1 LPKQGGEAGLAFSG
15 WMRTL
20 PALRKE
26 NTVNRI
32 MLLADLGNTTVKFR
46 AAGLEGLLGR
56 TQSAPT
62 HDPVQWDSAARRALR
77 DAGCDP
83 QHPESGPWPELL
95 AAASV
100 VPGREGDLRAL
111 AARLGLLCLLA
122 PHQLRLNIENRYAKP
137 REVGAD
143 RLTVA
148 YAARRTF
155 GAERLIVLDFGT
167 ATTFDCV
174 RGGAYL
180 GGLICPGVRSSIRSF
195 TEDTAQLPRPSL
207 EVDPAGLHIGISTMD
222 SLNQGVVYGFAAMT
236 EGLVLRLEKALG
248 GESLVVATGGYA
260 ETIAPVCPAIH
271 EVRQDLVL
279 EGLRLAALGS

>member
-56 TQSAPT
+56 TQ
-62 HDPVQWDSAARRALR
+62 R

-207 EVDPAGLHIGISTMD
+207 D